1 MPMNPPSDVSRFDD
15 GPKATQV
22 LPGLTVVLA
31 THNGVRWLPDLL
43 ESLARQTLVPVRLSI
58 LDDASTDSTW
68 ELVRDAAM
76 PAGQTVVGRQQS
88 NVGAVR
94 TFERLLSMVD
104 TEYFALCDQDD
115 VWLPDK
121 LEKSLSLLESS
132 GADLV
137 YTDLR
142 VVHEDLSQL
151 APSMWRLSNILPVT
165 GRAVVPLILKNSVTG
180 CTVVGRTSMVRKALP
195 FLPGI
200 PMHDWWL
207 GLVAACG
214 NGVVPLREA
223 TVLYRQ
229 HSGNEVGATRFGYRG
244 LHSRLDRKGVPMGT
258 YLQDRLDA
266 RLALIDGLQERGL
279 MSSRA
284 FLAWFYRKAPL
295 MRFLLNPAYLVYTT
309 THATVLG
316 FRNLAVDWFLTCLP
330 LGSSRKGVTA

>member
-1 MPMNPPSDVSRFDD
+1 MDEV
-15 GPKATQV
+15 ATMS
-22 LPGLTVVLA
+22 LTVVLA

-58 LDDASTDSTW
+58 LDDASTDGTW

-76 PAGQTVVGRQQS
+76 PGGQTVVGRQES

-94 TFERLLSMVD
+94 TFERLLSMVG

-121 LEKSLSLLESS
+121 LEKSVSLLESS

-142 VVHEDLSQL
+142 VVDEGLRELALSL
-151 APSMWRLSNILPVT
+151 WRLSNILPVT

-180 CTVVGRTSMVRKALP
+180 CTVVGRTSMLRKALP
-195 FLPGI
+195 FPPGI

-214 NGVVPLREA
+214 NGVAPLPEA

-229 HSGNEVGATRFGYRG
+229 HGGNEVGAARFGYRG
-244 LHSRLDRKGVPMGT
+244 LRSRLDREGTMLGT

-266 RLALIDGLQERGL
+266 RLALIDGLQEHGL
-279 MSSRA
+279 MSGRC
-284 FLAWFYRKAPL
+284 FLVWFYRRTPL
-295 MRFLLNPAYLVYTT
+295 VRFLLNPAYLVYAA
-309 THATVLG
+309 THASVLG
-316 FRNLAVDWFLTCLP
+316 FRNLAVDWILTCLP
-330 LGSSRKGVTA
+330 LGSSRRGVTA

>member
-1 MPMNPPSDVSRFDD
+1 MTSSDVSI
-15 GPKATQV
+15 
-22 LPGLTVVLA
+22 VLA

-43 ESLARQTLVPVRLSI
+43 TSLGRQTLAPARLSI
-58 LDDASTDSTW
+58 LDDASTDGTW

-76 PAGQTVVGRQQS
+76 PAGQTVVGRQES

-142 VVHEDLSQL
+142 VVREDLSEL
-151 APSMWRLSNILPVT
+151 APSMWRLSNIVSVA
-165 GRAVVPLILKNSVTG
+165 GRALIPLILKNSITG
-180 CTVVGRTSMVRKALP
+180 CTVVGRTSMLKKALP
-195 FLPGI
+195 FPPGI

-214 NGVVPLREA
+214 NGVAPLPEV

-229 HSGNEVGATRFGYRG
+229 HGGSEVGAARFGYRG
-244 LHSRLDRKGVPMGT
+244 LRSRLDRGGTMLGT
-258 YLQDRLDA
+258 YLRDRLDA

-279 MSSRA
+279 MSRQS
-284 FLAWFYRKAPL
+284 FLTWFYRRTPL
-295 MRFLLNPAYLVYTT
+295 VRFLLNLVYLFYTA
-309 THATVLG
+309 THARVLG
-316 FRNLAVDWFLTCLP
+316 FRNLVVDWFLTCLP